1 MKWSLYHKDKYLEP
15 LIFSN
20 GKSQLDVVN
29 ETIKSINEGHKIIFI
44 KGACGTGKSA
54 IALNLAKELGRTSI
68 VVPSKPLQKQY
79 EDDYTNRL
87 HILKDNGEKL
97 KISVI
102 DGRNN
107 HKCIFKEDS
116 MADDKFL
123 PCDIEIKEIN
133 NELIKYY
140 IKKNPFVKIEDFE
153 SIKDVR
159 RKSIAP
165 ACPYWSPIICKD
177 WFENG
182 YVLEDAKELEYK
194 GLRNKTFTYH
204 KRKSGCGYYEQFIGY
219 VNSDVIIFNSKK
231 YELENIMDRKP
242 STEIEIIDECDEF
255 LDSLSNEKR
264 INLNRLSRSL
274 VEIKTNDSELKELTI
289 EINDLIIELL
299 NDRTILDSIRNNEIF
314 LIKDTKILSL
324 LKYFLENPKLIDLTE
339 DESSDYLYSIY
350 QVGKA
355 FEDFFDET
363 YLTFYRNDYND
374 LIVNLITVNLEK
386 KLNEFLDKN
395 KVFVMMSGTIHSEL
409 VLRNVFGINDFK
421 IIEAE
426 ANPGGKITKITSR
439 LEKNFDYITLK
450 QNGSREFYLRALS
463 KSIELAEKPILIH
476 VNAFSDLPTEEE
488 RSRYKIYN
496 IKTRKEL
503 KDEQN
508 KFKRGELVKDFK
520 DGKIEILYSTKCT
533 RGVDF
538 PGNLCNSIIFTK
550 YPNPDISS
558 LFWKVMKKSKPK
570 YFQIFYV
577 DKAKRELLQRIYRG
591 LRSKND
597 HIKLL
602 SPDLRVFNG
611 INDLKLI

>member
-1 MKWSLYHKDKYLEP
+1 MRWSLYNKEKYLEP

-29 ETIKSINEGHKIIFI
+29 ETIKAINEGHKIIFI

-87 HILKDNGEKL
+87 YILKDNGEKL
-97 KISVI
+97 DISVI

-133 NELIKYY
+133 KELIQNY
-140 IKKNPFVKIEDFE
+140 IKENPFVKIEDFE
-153 SIKDVR
+153 SINDVR

-165 ACPYWSPIICKD
+165 ACPYWSPITSKD

-182 YVLEDAKELEYK
+182 YILEDAKEIEYK
-194 GLRNKTFTYH
+194 GLGNKTFTYH
-204 KRKSGCGYYEQFIGY
+204 KRKDGCGYYKQFMGY

-231 YELENIMDRKP
+231 YELENVMDRKP
-242 STEIEIIDECDEF
+242 ATEIEIIDECDEF

-274 VEIKTNDSELKELTI
+274 AEIKTDDFDLKELTI
-289 EINDLIIELL
+289 EINDLIVGLL
-299 NDRTILDSIRNNEIF
+299 NDKIILDSIKSNEIF
-314 LIKDTKILSL
+314 LIKETRILSL
-324 LKYFLENPKLIDLTE
+324 LRYFLDNPKLIDLTE
-339 DESSDYLYSIY
+339 DESSDYLYNIY
-350 QVGKA
+350 QIGKA

-363 YLTFYRNDYND
+363 YLTFYKNDYDD

-386 KLNEFLDKN
+386 KLSEFLDKN

-409 VLRNVFGINDFK
+409 VLKNVFGIKEFK

-426 ANPGGKITKITSR
+426 ANPGGKITKVMSR

-450 QNGSREFYLRALS
+450 QNGSRELYLRALS

-476 VNAFSDLPTEEE
+476 VNAFSDLPTGEECLK
-488 RSRYKIYN
+488 YKIDN

-520 DGKIEILYSTKCT
+520 DGKIETLYSTKCT

-591 LRSKND
+591 LRSKDD

-602 SPDLRVFNG
+602 SPDLRVLNG
-611 INDLKLI
+611 IK

>member
-1 MKWSLYHKDKYLEP
+1 MKWSLYNKEKYLEP
-15 LIFSN
+15 LVFSN
-20 GKSQLDVVN
+20 GKSQLDVVD
-29 ETIKSINEGHKIIFI
+29 ETIKAINEGHKIIFI

-97 KISVI
+97 NISVI

-133 NELIKYY
+133 KELIKDY
-140 IKKNPFVKIEDFE
+140 IKENPFVKIEDFG
-153 SIKDVR
+153 SISDVR

-177 WFENG
+177 WFEN
-182 YVLEDAKELEYK
+182 YVLEDAKEIEYK

-204 KRKSGCGYYEQFIGY
+204 KRKDGCGYYGQFMGY

-242 STEIEIIDECDEF
+242 ATEIEIIDECDEF

-274 VEIKTNDSELKELTI
+274 AEIKTDNFDLKELTI
-289 EINDLIIELL
+289 EINDLIIGLL
-299 NDRTILDSIRNNEIF
+299 KDKIILDGIKNNNLF
-314 LIKDTKILSL
+314 LIKETKILSL
-324 LKYFLENPKLIDLTE
+324 LKYFLDNPKLIDLTE

-350 QVGKA
+350 QIGKT

-363 YLTFYRNDYND
+363 YLTFYKNDYDD

-386 KLNEFLDKN
+386 KLSEFLDKN

-409 VLRNVFGINDFK
+409 VLRNVFGIKDFK

-426 ANPGGKITKITSR
+426 ANPGGKITKITSK

-450 QNGSREFYLRALS
+450 QDGSREFYLKALS

-476 VNAFSDLPTEEE
+476 VNAFSDLPIEEE
-488 RSRYKIYN
+488 RLRYKINN

-558 LFWKVMKKSKPK
+558 LFWKVMKKSMPK

-591 LRSKND
+591 LRSKDD

-611 INDLKLI
+611 IK

>member
-1 MKWSLYHKDKYLEP
+1 MWSLYNQDKYLKP
-15 LIFSN
+15 LVFSN
-20 GKSQLDVVN
+20 NKTQQDIVN
-29 ETIKSINEGHKIIFI
+29 ETIESIKQCHKVIFI
-44 KGACGTGKSA
+44 KGICGTGKSA
-54 IALNLAKELGRTSI
+54 IALNLAKELGQASI
-68 VVPSKPLQKQY
+68 VVPVKPLQKQY
-79 EDDYTNRL
+79 EEDYTNKL
-87 HILKDNGEKL
+87 HILKNNREKL
-97 KISVI
+97 KISII

-107 HKCIFKEDS
+107 HKCVFKGNCN
-116 MADDKFL
+116 ADDKSL
-123 PCDIEIKEIN
+123 PCNIEIK
-133 NELIKYY
+133 NENMNQIQEY
-140 IKKNPFVKIEDFE
+140 IKLNPFVDEEDLQEIED
-153 SIKDVR
+153 IR

-165 ACPYWSPIICKD
+165 ACPYWSPIICND
-177 WFENG
+177 WFEHG
-182 YVLEDAKELEYK
+182 YKIEDAEELYYE

-204 KRKSGCGYYEQFIGY
+204 KRKDGCTYYKQFLSYIY
-219 VNSDVIIFNSKK
+219 SDVIIFNSKK
-231 YELENIMDRKP
+231 YELENLMDRKP
-242 STEIEIIDECDEF
+242 ATEVEIIDECDEF
-255 LDSLSNEKR
+255 LDNLGNEKQ
-264 INLNRLSRSL
+264 INLVRLANSL
-274 VEIKTNDSELKELTI
+274 TNVKTKDLELKDLTI
-289 EINDLIIELL
+289 EIIDLINDIE
-299 NDRTILDSIRNNEIF
+299 RNGIIQKAVQTKDIF
-314 LIKDTKILSL
+314 LIKDTKILEL
-324 LKYFLENPKLIDLTE
+324 LKYFLDSPSLTE
-339 DESSDYLYSIY
+339 LEDDTSDYLYNIY
-350 QVGKA
+350 QIGKA
-355 FEDFFDET
+355 FENFFDET
-363 YLTFYRNDYND
+363 YVTFYKNDYDD

-386 KLNEFLDKN
+386 KLSEFLDKN

-409 VLRNVFGINDFK
+409 VLRNVFGIKDFK

-426 ANPGGKITKITSR
+426 TNPGGKITKVMSR

-450 QNGSREFYLRALS
+450 QNGSRELYLRALS

-488 RSRYKIYN
+488 RLKYKINN

-503 KDEQN
+503 RDEQN

-602 SPDLRVFNG
+602 SPDLRVLNG
-611 INDLKLI
+611 IK